1 MRSEVVQAKQLLDG
15 AVRIAVVAHERPD
28 GDAVGSM
35 LGLCLSLRER
45 GKQTHA
51 VLAGGLPGRF
61 AFLPGA
67 DKVERRIPEG
77 EPLVVT
83 VDAADLDRIG
93 FPEVRK
99 VDINFDH
106 HPSNTRFAAVNLV
119 DPQAAATTSLIYHL
133 APELGLPITPAVAA
147 NLLTGLLTDTIG
159 FRTPNVTA
167 DTLRLAA
174 DLVDAGADLE
184 DAYRKGLV
192 ERSFL
197 AVRYWGQGLSKLER
211 QGELVWASLSLADRK
226 SVGYP
231 GPDDADLIELLTAI
245 QEARVS
251 VVFVEQSENQVK
263 VSWRGRPGVDV
274 ARLAAQFGGGGHTLA
289 AGAIIKGGLQPVMD
303 QVLAATGAAIRPI
316 EQTTS

>member
-1 MRSEVVQAKQLLDG
+1 MRSEVVQAKQLLD
-15 AVRIAVVAHERPD
+15 AAARIAVVAHERPD

-77 EPLVVT
+77 ETLVVT

-93 FPEVRK
+93 FPEVRE

-245 QEARVS
+245 REAQVS

-316 EQTTS
+316 EQTSS

>member
-1 MRSEVVQAKQLLDG
+1 
-15 AVRIAVVAHERPD
+15 
-28 GDAVGSM
+28 M

-67 DKVERRIPEG
+67 DEVERRIPEG
-77 EPLVVT
+77 EILVVA
-83 VDAADLDRIG
+83 VDAAELDRIG
-93 FPEVRK
+93 LPDVRQ

-106 HPSNTRFAAVNLV
+106 HPTNTYYAAVNLV
-119 DPQAAATTSLIYHL
+119 DPDAPATTSLLYRL

-174 DLVDAGADLE
+174 DLIDAGADLE
-184 DAYRKGLV
+184 RAYRKGLV
-192 ERSFL
+192 ERTFL

-211 QGELVWASLSLADRK
+211 RGELVWASLSLADRK
-226 SVGYP
+226 LVGYP
-231 GPDDADLIELLTAI
+231 GPDDADLIELLTSI
-245 QEARVS
+245 QEARVT
-251 VVFVEQSENQVK
+251 VIFVEQSENQVK
-263 VSWRGRPGVDV
+263 VSWRSRPGVDV

-289 AGAIIKGGLQPVMD
+289 AGAIIKGGLQPVIE

-316 EQTTS
+316 EQTSS